1 MMKKRNR
8 ILVVDNAEINR
19 SLLTD
24 ILCEEYDIIEA
35 GSGIKAVNVTSRRFS
50 FKNNLDNYRRAMLS
64 LL

>member
-1 MMKKRNR
+1 MKKRNR

-35 GSGIKAVNVTSRRFS
+35 GSGIKAVNVTSRRF
-50 FKNNLDNYRRAMLS
+50 FI
-64 LL
+64 